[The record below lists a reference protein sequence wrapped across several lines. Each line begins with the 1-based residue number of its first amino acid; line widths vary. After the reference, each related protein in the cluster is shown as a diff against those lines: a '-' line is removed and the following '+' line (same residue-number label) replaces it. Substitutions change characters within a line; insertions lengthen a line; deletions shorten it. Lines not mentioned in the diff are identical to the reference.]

1 MNEPTPTR
9 AQELAASHAF
19 PAALELT
26 DESNVLQISWDDG
39 HVSRHRL
46 DVLRAECPC
55 AHCKGHSPDQSLN
68 LRAEQFPGIQLA
80 DLAAVGRYAYHL
92 VFSDHHD
99 SGIYTLEMLY
109 EMPNSA

>member
-1 MNEPTPTR
+1 MNESAPARPQTQT
-9 AQELAASHAF
+9 ATSAF

-26 DESNVLQISWDDG
+26 DGGNVLQISWDDG

-68 LRAEQFPGIQLA
+68 LRADQFPGIQLS
-80 DLAAVGRYAYHL
+80 DMAAVGRYAYHL
-92 VFSDHHD
+92 VFNDHHD

-109 EMPNSA
+109 GMPNSA

>member
-1 MNEPTPTR
+1 MNESNPTR
-9 AQELAASHAF
+9 PQDIAASRAF

-26 DESNVLQISWDDG
+26 DEGKVLQISWDDG
-39 HVSRHRL
+39 HISRHRL

-80 DLAAVGRYAYHL
+80 DMAAVGRYAYHL